1 MKDESTFKPISCPK
15 PEQSRDNVS
24 YANFIIQETA
34 CPEPKYKSAWRLYQ
48 LSSIK
53 CVALRGYVQRHD
65 LCPQQVHCPWGPE
78 DVHN

>member
-34 CPEPKYKSAWRLYQ
+34 CPEPKYKSAWRLPP
-48 LSSIK
+48 LGSIK
-53 CVALRGYVQRHD
+53 CVALRGYVHGHD
-65 LCPQQVHCPWGPE
+65 LCPQRAHRPQGPE
-78 DVHN
+78 GVHS